1 MTWFTSRATL
11 IVFALVVAGAA
22 IALATGCTDQND
34 TQTAEPPQA
43 PPEAESTPSTE
54 STSSTET
61 TPTEET
67 QMTET
72 VEQGQIVAVNDDNFD
87 AEVLQAQVPVLVD
100 FGADWCGPC
109 RMLHPILEK
118 VAAGYAGKA
127 KIAQVDVDASP
138 ALANRY
144 AIRSIPALFLIKD
157 GQVVDQTVGLQT
169 EAQLGAMLD
178 KAIGQ

>member
-1 MTWFTSRATL
+1 MTWFPSRTTL
-11 IVFALVVAGAA
+11 IVVALMVAGAA
-22 IALATGCTDQND
+22 IALATGCTDQNE
-34 TQTAEPPQA
+34 TQTAAPPQA
-43 PPEAESTPSTE
+43 PPGDQTTSTTE
-54 STSSTET
+54 N

-100 FGADWCGPC
+100 FYADWCGPC

-127 KIAQVDVDASP
+127 KVAQVNVDASP

-144 AIRSIPALFLIKD
+144 GIRSIPALFLIKD
-157 GQVVDQTVGLQT
+157 GRVVDQTVGLQT

-178 KAIGQ
+178 KAIGR